1 MTLFNKYM
9 VSEKIKISLKSIN
22 DEMQLIENRR
32 EQLIKES
39 RDIIILC
46 SQAIISL
53 HQGQIQESQLKLDKA
68 KDLYFSLRTLAQA
81 DLLRYLSISEQE
93 LVECSLLMS
102 IVKNEAL
109 PGSDEIGVS
118 SQAYLFGILDCI
130 GEIKRM
136 VYDMVRLN
144 RYDQAEYLFRVMQE
158 IYSEIYPFS
167 IYDNIVNG
175 IRKKLDVC
183 KILIENTRELITE
196 EARRSIIIESL
207 KKLENNL

>member
-1 MTLFNKYM
+1 M

-22 DEMQLIENRR
+22 DELQLIENRR

-46 SQAIISL
+46 SQSIISL
-53 HQGQIQESQLKLDKA
+53 HQGHIQESQLKLDKA
-68 KDLYFSLRTLAQA
+68 KDLYFSLKTLAQT
-81 DLLRYLSISEQE
+81 DLLRYLSMSEQE

-109 PGSDEIGVS
+109 PGLDEIGVS

-136 VYDMVRLN
+136 VYDMVRLD
-144 RYDQAEYLFRVMQE
+144 RYDQAEYLFTVMQE

-167 IYDNIVNG
+167 IYDNIVSG
-175 IRKKLDVC
+175 IRKKLDIC

-207 KKLENNL
+207 KKLDNSL

>member
-1 MTLFNKYM
+1 M

-22 DEMQLIENRR
+22 DELQLIENRR

-46 SQAIISL
+46 SQSIISL
-53 HQGQIQESQLKLDKA
+53 HQGHIQESQLKLDKA
-68 KDLYFSLRTLAQA
+68 KDLYFSLKTLAQT
-81 DLLRYLSISEQE
+81 DLLRYLSMSEQE

-109 PGSDEIGVS
+109 PGLDEIGVS

-136 VYDMVRLN
+136 VYDMVRLD
-144 RYDQAEYLFRVMQE
+144 RYDQAEYLFTVMQE
-158 IYSEIYPFS
+158 IYREIYPFS
-167 IYDNIVNG
+167 IYDNIVSG
-175 IRKKLDVC
+175 IRKKLDIC

-207 KKLENNL
+207 KKLDSSL

>member
-1 MTLFNKYM
+1 M
-9 VSEKIKISLKSIN
+9 VSEKIKISLNSIN
-22 DEMQLIENRR
+22 DELQLIENRR

-46 SQAIISL
+46 SQSIISL
-53 HQGQIQESQLKLDKA
+53 HQGHIQESQLKLDKA
-68 KDLYFSLRTLAQA
+68 KDLYFSLKTLAQT
-81 DLLRYLSISEQE
+81 DLLRYLSMSEQE

-109 PGSDEIGVS
+109 PGLDEIGVS

-136 VYDMVRLN
+136 VYDMVRLD
-144 RYDQAEYLFRVMQE
+144 RYDQAEYLFTVMQE

-167 IYDNIVNG
+167 IYDNIVSG
-175 IRKKLDVC
+175 IRKKLDIC

-207 KKLENNL
+207 KKLDSSL

>member
-1 MTLFNKYM
+1 MA
-9 VSEKIKISLKSIN
+9 SEKVKISLKSIH
-22 DEMQLIENRR
+22 DELQSIESRR

-46 SQAIISL
+46 SQSIISL
-53 HQGQIQESQLKLDKA
+53 HQGNIQESQLKLDKA
-68 KDLYFSLRTLAQA
+68 KNLYLSLKTLAQD
-81 DLLRYLSISEQE
+81 DLSRYLSMSEQE
-93 LVECSLLMS
+93 LVEANLLMN
-102 IVKNEAL
+102 IVKNESL
-109 PGSDEIGVS
+109 LGIGDMGVS

-136 VYDMVRLN
+136 VYDMVRYG
-144 RYDQAEYLFRVMQE
+144 RYDKAESLFIVMQE
-158 IYSEIYPFS
+158 IYSAIYPFS

-196 EARRSIIIESL
+196 ESRRSVLIGSL
-207 KKLENNL
+207 NKLNDTL

>member
-1 MTLFNKYM
+1 M

-22 DEMQLIENRR
+22 DELHSIENRR

-39 RDIIILC
+39 RDVIILC
-46 SQAIISL
+46 SQSIISL
-53 HQGQIQESQLKLDKA
+53 HQGHIQESQLKLDKA
-68 KDLYFSLRTLAQA
+68 KDLYSSLKTLAQV
-81 DLLRYLSISEQE
+81 DLLRYLSMSEQE
-93 LVECSLLMS
+93 LVESSLLMS
-102 IVKNEAL
+102 IVKNEPL

-136 VYDMVRLN
+136 VYDMVRLG
-144 RYDQAEYLFRVMQE
+144 RYEQAEFLFKIMQE
-158 IYSEIYPFS
+158 IYSYIYPFS

-175 IRKKLDVC
+175 IRKKLDIC

-196 EARRSIIIESL
+196 ESRRSILIESL
-207 KKLENNL
+207 KKLDSRL

>member
-1 MTLFNKYM
+1 MATDKM
-9 VSEKIKISLKSIN
+9 KVSLNSIN
-22 DEMQLIENRR
+22 DELKIIENRR

-46 SQAIISL
+46 SQSIVSI
-53 HQGQIQESQLKLDKA
+53 HEGQIQTSQLKLDKA
-68 KDLYFSLRTLAQA
+68 KNLYLSLKQLAHT
-81 DLLRYLSISEQE
+81 DLLRYLAMSEQE
-93 LVECSLLMS
+93 LVECILLMS
-102 IVKNEAL
+102 IVKNEAF
-109 PGSDEIGVS
+109 PGLNEMGVS

-144 RYDQAEYLFRVMQE
+144 RYDKAEILFRIMQE
-158 IYSEIYPFS
+158 IYSDIYPFS
-167 IYDNIVNG
+167 IYDNIVTG

-207 KKLENNL
+207 KKLDNSL

>member
-1 MTLFNKYM
+1 M
-9 VSEKIKISLKSIN
+9 VSEKIKISLTSIN
-22 DEMQLIENRR
+22 DELQLIENRR

-46 SQAIISL
+46 SQSIISL
-53 HQGQIQESQLKLDKA
+53 HQGHLQESQLKLDKA
-68 KDLYFSLRTLAQA
+68 KDLYFSLKILAQA
-81 DLLRYLSISEQE
+81 DLLRYLSMSEQE

-109 PGSDEIGVS
+109 PGLDDIGVS

-144 RYDQAEYLFRVMQE
+144 RYDQAEYLFRIMQE

-167 IYDNIVNG
+167 IYDNLVNG

-207 KKLENNL
+207 KKLEKSF

>member
-1 MTLFNKYM
+1 M
-9 VSEKIKISLKSIN
+9 VSEKIKISLTSIN
-22 DEMQLIENRR
+22 DELKLIENRR

-46 SQAIISL
+46 SQSIISL
-53 HQGQIQESQLKLDKA
+53 HQGHLQESQLKLDKA
-68 KDLYFSLRTLAQA
+68 KDLYFSLKTLAQT
-81 DLLRYLSISEQE
+81 DLLRYLSMSEQE

-109 PGSDEIGVS
+109 PGLDEIGVS

-167 IYDNIVNG
+167 IYDNLVNG

-207 KKLENNL
+207 KKLEKSF

>member
-1 MTLFNKYM
+1 M

-22 DEMQLIENRR
+22 DELQLIENRR

-46 SQAIISL
+46 SQSIISL
-53 HQGQIQESQLKLDKA
+53 HQGHIQESQLKLDKA
-68 KDLYFSLRTLAQA
+68 KDLYFSLKTLAQT
-81 DLLRYLSISEQE
+81 DLLRYLCMSEQE

-109 PGSDEIGVS
+109 PGLDEIGVS

-136 VYDMVRLN
+136 VYDMVRLD
-144 RYDQAEYLFRVMQE
+144 RYDQAEYLFTVMQE

-167 IYDNIVNG
+167 IYDNIVSG
-175 IRKKLDVC
+175 IRKKLDIC

-207 KKLENNL
+207 KKLDSSL

>member
-1 MTLFNKYM
+1 M

-22 DEMQLIENRR
+22 DELQLIENRR

-46 SQAIISL
+46 SQSIISL
-53 HQGQIQESQLKLDKA
+53 HQGHLQESQLKLAKA
-68 KDLYFSLRTLAQA
+68 KDLYFSLKTLAQA
-81 DLLRYLSISEQE
+81 DLLRYLSMSEQE

-109 PGSDEIGVS
+109 PGLDDIGVS

-167 IYDNIVNG
+167 IYDNLVNG

-207 KKLENNL
+207 KKLEKSF

>member
-1 MTLFNKYM
+1 M

-22 DEMQLIENRR
+22 DELQLIENRR

-46 SQAIISL
+46 SQSIISL
-53 HQGQIQESQLKLDKA
+53 HQGHIQESQLKLDKA
-68 KDLYFSLRTLAQA
+68 KDLYFSLKTLAQT
-81 DLLRYLSISEQE
+81 DLLRYLSMSEQE

-102 IVKNEAL
+102 IVKNDAL
-109 PGSDEIGVS
+109 PGLDEIGVS

-144 RYDQAEYLFRVMQE
+144 RYDQAEFLFTVMQE
-158 IYSEIYPFS
+158 IYNEIYPFS
-167 IYDNIVNG
+167 IYDNIVSG
-175 IRKKLDVC
+175 IRKKLDIC

-207 KKLENNL
+207 KKLDSSL

>member
-1 MTLFNKYM
+1 M

-22 DEMQLIENRR
+22 DELQAIENRR

-46 SQAIISL
+46 SQSIISL
-53 HQGQIQESQLKLDKA
+53 HQGHLQESQLKLDKA
-68 KDLYFSLRTLAQA
+68 KELYFSLKTVAQA
-81 DLLRYLSISEQE
+81 DLLRYLSMPEQE

-109 PGSDEIGVS
+109 PGLDDIGVS

-136 VYDMVRLN
+136 VYDLVRLN

-158 IYSEIYPFS
+158 IYREIYPFS
-167 IYDNIVNG
+167 IYDNLVNG

-207 KKLENNL
+207 KKLEKSF

>member
-1 MTLFNKYM
+1 M
-9 VSEKIKISLKSIN
+9 VSEKMKISLNSIN
-22 DEMQLIENRR
+22 DELQLIENRR

-46 SQAIISL
+46 SQSIVSI
-53 HQGQIQESQLKLDKA
+53 HQGHIQTSQLKLDKA
-68 KDLYFSLRTLAQA
+68 KDLYSSLKKLAHA
-81 DLLRYLSISEQE
+81 DLLRYLSMSEQE

-109 PGSDEIGVS
+109 PGLDEMAVS

-136 VYDMVRLN
+136 VYDMVRLD
-144 RYDQAEYLFRVMQE
+144 RYDKAESLFRIMQE
-158 IYSEIYPFS
+158 IYSDIYPFS
-167 IYDNIVNG
+167 IYDNIVTG

-207 KKLENNL
+207 KKLDNSL

>member
-1 MTLFNKYM
+1 M
-9 VSEKIKISLKSIN
+9 VSDKIKISLKSIN
-22 DEMQLIENRR
+22 DELQLIENRR

-46 SQAIISL
+46 SQSIISL
-53 HQGQIQESQLKLDKA
+53 HQGHIQESQLKLDKA
-68 KDLYFSLRTLAQA
+68 KDLYFSLKTLAQT
-81 DLLRYLSISEQE
+81 DLLRYLSMSEQE

-109 PGSDEIGVS
+109 PGLDEIGVS

-167 IYDNIVNG
+167 IYDNLVNG

-207 KKLENNL
+207 KKLDSSL

>member
-1 MTLFNKYM
+1 M

-22 DEMQLIENRR
+22 DELQLIENRR

-46 SQAIISL
+46 SQSIISL
-53 HQGQIQESQLKLDKA
+53 HQGHIQESQLKLDKA
-68 KDLYFSLRTLAQA
+68 KDLYFSLKTLAQA
-81 DLLRYLSISEQE
+81 DLLRYLSMSEQE
-93 LVECSLLMS
+93 LVECSLLMN

-109 PGSDEIGVS
+109 LGLDEIGVS

-136 VYDMVRLN
+136 VYDMVRLD
-144 RYDQAEYLFRVMQE
+144 RYDQAEYLFTVMQE

-167 IYDNIVNG
+167 IYDNIVSG
-175 IRKKLDVC
+175 IRKKLDIC

-207 KKLENNL
+207 KKLDSSL

>member
-1 MTLFNKYM
+1 M

-22 DEMQLIENRR
+22 DELQLIENRR

-46 SQAIISL
+46 SQSIISL
-53 HQGQIQESQLKLDKA
+53 HQGHIQESQLKLDKA
-68 KDLYFSLRTLAQA
+68 KDLYFSLKTLAQT
-81 DLLRYLSISEQE
+81 DLLRYLSMSEQE

-109 PGSDEIGVS
+109 PGLDEIGVS

-136 VYDMVRLN
+136 VYDMVRLD
-144 RYDQAEYLFRVMQE
+144 RYDQAEYLFTVMQE

-167 IYDNIVNG
+167 IYDNIVSG
-175 IRKKLDVC
+175 IRKKLDIC

-207 KKLENNL
+207 KKLENSF

>member
-1 MTLFNKYM
+1 M

-22 DEMQLIENRR
+22 DELQLIENRR

-46 SQAIISL
+46 SQSIISL
-53 HQGQIQESQLKLDKA
+53 HQGHIQESQLKLDKA
-68 KDLYFSLRTLAQA
+68 KDLYFSLKTLAQT
-81 DLLRYLSISEQE
+81 DLLRYLSMSEQE

-109 PGSDEIGVS
+109 PRLDEIGVS

-144 RYDQAEYLFRVMQE
+144 RYDQAEYLFTVMQE
-158 IYSEIYPFS
+158 IYSEIYTFS
-167 IYDNIVNG
+167 IYDNIVSG

-207 KKLENNL
+207 KKLDSSL

>member
-1 MTLFNKYM
+1 M
-9 VSEKIKISLKSIN
+9 VTEKIKISLQSIN

-46 SQAIISL
+46 SQSIISL
-53 HQGQIQESQLKLDKA
+53 HQGHIQESQLKLAKA

-102 IVKNEAL
+102 IVKNEVL

-207 KKLENNL
+207 KKLENSF

>member
-1 MTLFNKYM
+1 M
-9 VSEKIKISLKSIN
+9 VSEKIKISLTSIN
-22 DEMQLIENRR
+22 DELKLIENRR

-46 SQAIISL
+46 SQSIISL
-53 HQGQIQESQLKLDKA
+53 HQGHLQESQLKLAKA
-68 KDLYFSLRTLAQA
+68 KDLYFSLKTLAQA
-81 DLLRYLSISEQE
+81 DLLRYLSMSEQE

-109 PGSDEIGVS
+109 PGLDDIGVS

-167 IYDNIVNG
+167 IYDNLVNG

-207 KKLENNL
+207 KKLEKSF

>member
-1 MTLFNKYM
+1 M

-22 DEMQLIENRR
+22 DELQLIENRR

-46 SQAIISL
+46 SQSIISL
-53 HQGQIQESQLKLDKA
+53 HQGHIQESQLKLDKA
-68 KDLYFSLRTLAQA
+68 KDLYFSLKTLAQT
-81 DLLRYLSISEQE
+81 DLLRYLSMSEQE

-109 PGSDEIGVS
+109 LGLDEIGVS

-136 VYDMVRLN
+136 VYDMVRLD
-144 RYDQAEYLFRVMQE
+144 RYDQAEYLFTVMQE

-167 IYDNIVNG
+167 IYDNIVSG
-175 IRKKLDVC
+175 IRKKLDIC

-207 KKLENNL
+207 KKLDSSL